1 VSGNGSLEHI
11 RTVVFDWDDTLRTSV
26 PHASHFFCDYVE
38 AVAWPLQAEARRA
51 AQLWEHRYWATS
63 EELLD
68 DFEQHTE
75 GSDAFWLN
83 YSRRRL
89 RALGFSDRE
98 AEPLAAAA
106 QAHMR
111 DNYKPVNRLHPDTLD
126 TLDALRKAGYAL
138 GVITN
143 RSQVIY
149 ADMHEL
155 GLDLHFD
162 FYLTGGQ
169 LGAYKP
175 GKEIFEN
182 VLNFIRQPAR
192 EVLYVGDNYFSDV
205 LGARNAGLESVLL
218 NWSGLYN
225 GDLDCVVIRT
235 LSELPGVLQLQSVS

>member
-1 VSGNGSLEHI
+1 MSGNGSLEHI

-192 EVLYVGDNYFSDV
+192 EVLYVGD
-205 LGARNAGLESVLL
+205 
-218 NWSGLYN
+218 
-225 GDLDCVVIRT
+225 
-235 LSELPGVLQLQSVS
+235 